1 VSGGAFASGATPVR
15 HGQDL
20 DWPVVEAYLRAQLPE
35 LTGDFHVLQFP
46 NGSANLTYLVRFG
59 EQRLVLRRPPFG
71 RLAPGAHDM
80 EREHRVLSR
89 LWRRFSP
96 APRALLFCADETIAG
111 SKFFLMEYRDG
122 VVIWDAIPE
131 PMRHHPDVARR
142 VSMAVVRALAD
153 LHGVDYK
160 ACGLG
165 DLGRPDGFLG
175 RQVRG
180 WSKRWELVAPEPGL
194 PVMYEVAGLLAARQP
209 EPQRA
214 SMLHNDFKLDNCQFQ
229 PDMPDRVHSVFD
241 WDMATIGDP
250 LVDLGTLLNYWP
262 DPSDVPGNR
271 GIYNDDMECMGLP
284 AHAEIIAAYA
294 DATGLD
300 LEDVRWYWAFAC
312 WKTGVVLQQLY
323 DRYRRGETTDERMAD
338 LGQRVAEMGERA
350 LRLLRSGESL

>member
-1 VSGGAFASGATPVR
+1 
-15 HGQDL
+15 
-20 DWPVVEAYLRAQLPE
+20 
-35 LTGDFHVLQFP
+35 
-46 NGSANLTYLVRFG
+46 
-59 EQRLVLRRPPFG
+59 
-71 RLAPGAHDM
+71 
-80 EREHRVLSR
+80 
-89 LWRRFSP
+89 
-96 APRALLFCADETIAG
+96 
-111 SKFFLMEYRDG
+111 
-122 VVIWDAIPE
+122 
-131 PMRHHPDVARR
+131 
-142 VSMAVVRALAD
+142 
-153 LHGVDYK
+153 
-160 ACGLG
+160 
-165 DLGRPDGFLG
+165 
-175 RQVRG
+175 
-180 WSKRWELVAPEPGL
+180 
-194 PVMYEVAGLLAARQP
+194 MYEVAGLLAARQP